1 MRDFR
6 SDRYNN
12 NRPRRDFVGQSRSI
26 ATQMV
31 NKVFREPI
39 HQVLE
44 KIKNESF
51 FKWPNKMG
59 GDPVKRNQSLHCQY
73 HKDRGHTIED
83 CRTLWNHLEQL
94 VREGRLKKFL
104 YHPNGQ
110 GGKAGL
116 EPRRDDFSRAP
127 FGIINVI
134 LAALGRTGSHPSKVM
149 SVTRPHVEDSN
160 HEPKRARMEIRIAL
174 SFSDEDKVGTI
185 QPHNDALM
193 VSLRTGGMI

>member
-12 NRPRRDFVGQSRSI
+12 NRPRRDFVGQSGSI
-26 ATQMV
+26 ATQIV

-59 GDPVKRNQSLHCQY
+59 GDPVKHNQSLRCQY

-160 HEPKRARMEIRIAL
+160 HEPKRARMEIQIAL

>member
-12 NRPRRDFVGQSRSI
+12 NRPRRDFVGQSGSI
-26 ATQMV
+26 ATQIV

-59 GDPVKRNQSLHCQY
+59 GDPVKHNQSLRCQY

-116 EPRRDDFSRAP
+116 EPRRDDFSRAT

-160 HEPKRARMEIRIAL
+160 HEPKRARMEIQIAL

>member
-1 MRDFR
+1 
-6 SDRYNN
+6 
-12 NRPRRDFVGQSRSI
+12 
-26 ATQMV
+26 MV

-59 GDPVKRNQSLHCQY
+59 GDPVKCNQSLHCQY

-193 VSLRTGGMI
+193 VSLRIWGMI

>member
-12 NRPRRDFVGQSRSI
+12 NRPRRDFVGQSGSI

-59 GDPVKRNQSLHCQY
+59 GDPVKCNQSLHCQY

-160 HEPKRARMEIRIAL
+160 HKPKRARMEIRIAL
-174 SFSDEDKVGTI
+174 SFSDEDKFGTI